1 MDRFCRPGG
10 KRIKNL
16 TLLLLMQSQTKR
28 VDMKTPGTEI
38 EREIAAICEDV
49 MGVNEIGLHDSFFDY
64 GGDSLIFLQIAS
76 RLRENFN
83 VEISF
88 REMFEVP
95 TVSKL
100 AEAVMREL
108 TSGMD
113 SDELEKMISE
123 IGDLSEEELRDA
135 INPE

>member
-1 MDRFCRPGG
+1 M
-10 KRIKNL
+10 
-16 TLLLLMQSQTKR
+16 
-28 VDMKTPGTEI
+28 
-38 EREIAAICEDV
+38 CENV
-49 MGVNEIGLHDSFFDY
+49 MGVTEIGLHDSFFDY

-95 TVSKL
+95 TVSKM
-100 AEAVMREL
+100 ADAVMREL

-113 SDELEKMISE
+113 KDELEKMICE
-123 IGDLSEEELRDA
+123 IGDLSEDEIRDA
-135 INPE
+135 INRE

>member
-1 MDRFCRPGG
+1 M
-10 KRIKNL
+10 
-16 TLLLLMQSQTKR
+16 
-28 VDMKTPGTEI
+28 
-38 EREIAAICEDV
+38 
-49 MGVNEIGLHDSFFDY
+49 
-64 GGDSLIFLQIAS
+64 IFLQIAT
-76 RLRENFN
+76 RLRESFN

-100 AEAVMREL
+100 ADAVMQEL